1 MKRHQT
7 TGAALLRIVRAVLRE
22 DLLTFLPKDR
32 RLEALMVLSA
42 LAMAER
48 ELERDPPED
57 EAAAI
62 ARLLGSPEGEE
73 QTQRRQLAE
82 AIRAGRFDA
91 DQKLYKLASSGLAW
105 RLLET
110 DPRVLEGADT
120 KP

>member
-7 TGAALLRIVRAVLRE
+7 TGAALLRIVRAVLKE

-62 ARLLGSPEGEE
+62 AKLLGGASNEE
-73 QTQRRQLAE
+73 PALRRQLAE
-82 AIRAGRFDA
+82 AVRGGRFDA
-91 DQKLYKLASSGLAW
+91 DPALYELAKAGLRW
-105 RLLET
+105 RLQESN
-110 DPRVLEGADT
+110 PRVLGEG
-120 KP
+120 